1 MRLSPRGPEFAL
13 FHLIVG
19 DAEISLG
26 HVDAAIDE
34 YRKAIDAGLS
44 NFPVYTNLVAAYAI
58 EGRMDEAKAALRKR
72 AASIL
77 QSRSSG

>member
-1 MRLSPRGPEFAL
+1 MRAGPRGPEFGI

-34 YRKAIDAGLS
+34 YRKAIGLG
-44 NFPVYTNLVAAYAI
+44 L
-58 EGRMDEAKAALRKR
+58 
-72 AASIL
+72 
-77 QSRSSG
+77 